1 MKKKVGRSPIGE
13 KALTAVQKTQR
24 QRKKQALK
32 IEVAKNSGFIPTA
45 VLLSKNQL
53 ESLSGLLYLAVGEQV
68 AIDSRRLN
76 DVIFHGIKLYLQ
88 GLEKDC
94 LDRCGYSPELVKTH
108 AYSDEDGIDY
118 NKLFHIE
125 SEAQRLFKDWEQQ
138 QAEGGNGE

>member
-1 MKKKVGRSPIGE
+1 MKKKRGTRPLNGV
-13 KALTAVQKTQR
+13 AMTAA
-24 QRKKQALK
+24 QRKQKERMKQALK
-32 IEVAKNSGFIPTA
+32 IQAAKNSGFISTVA
-45 VLLSKNQL
+45 LLSKNQL
-53 ESLSGLLYLAVGEQV
+53 DSLSGLLYLAVGEQV

-76 DVIFHGIKLYLQ
+76 DVIFHGINLYLQ